1 MIDRIELENFK
12 CFKHTKLD
20 LKTLNLFSG
29 INGMGKSTVIQ
40 SLLLLKQSFEQDYLP
55 NRISLNGNYV
65 NIGTGQDLLYEN
77 AENDDI
83 RISIFDKSKCYSANM
98 IYDGLSDVLELNE
111 YNDEIKGLL
120 QVPFEYLNAERN
132 SPQSIYPKSSYY
144 VDSKLTLGIHGQ
156 YTVHYLAKHQDDKLL
171 WDSCNSPELTLKGAV
186 QYWLNEISPNIKFDA
201 HEIAKT
207 DLTQLGYY
215 FNTERGPSNTYR
227 PTNVGFG
234 ISYILPV
241 IVALVKAEPES
252 IVIIENPEAHLH
264 PKGQRKMG
272 ELLSK
277 CAANNIQVF
286 VETHSDH
293 VMNGVRIAVKKEIIS
308 PTNVNFMFFN
318 KEEIDGTLVHNIETP
333 KINSKGKLDYWP
345 DGFFDEWDKALDEI
359 I

>member
-144 VDSKLTLGIHGQ
+144 VDSKLTLGIHG
-156 YTVHYLAKHQDDKLL
+156 
-171 WDSCNSPELTLKGAV
+171 
-186 QYWLNEISPNIKFDA
+186 
-201 HEIAKT
+201 
-207 DLTQLGYY
+207 
-215 FNTERGPSNTYR
+215 
-227 PTNVGFG
+227 
-234 ISYILPV
+234 
-241 IVALVKAEPES
+241 
-252 IVIIENPEAHLH
+252 
-264 PKGQRKMG
+264 
-272 ELLSK
+272 
-277 CAANNIQVF
+277 
-286 VETHSDH
+286 
-293 VMNGVRIAVKKEIIS
+293 
-308 PTNVNFMFFN
+308 
-318 KEEIDGTLVHNIETP
+318 
-333 KINSKGKLDYWP
+333 
-345 DGFFDEWDKALDEI
+345 
-359 I
+359 

>member
-1 MIDRIELENFK
+1 MIEKIKLKNFK
-12 CFKHTKLD
+12 CFKD
-20 LKTLNLFSG
+20 SEMSLKALNIFSG
-29 INGMGKSTVIQ
+29 INGMGKSTTIQ
-40 SLLLLKQSFEQDYLP
+40 SLLLLKQSIQQEYIP
-55 NRISLNGNYV
+55 KNISLNGDFV

-77 AENDDI
+77 AENEHI
-83 RISIFDKSKCYSANM
+83 KISLYSNNISHTADM
-98 IYDGLSDVLELNE
+98 VYESSSDVLKLQNYDDAITPLLN
-111 YNDEIKGLL
+111 
-120 QVPFEYLNAERN
+120 VPFEYLNAERS

-144 VDSKLTLGIHGQ
+144 VDSKFQLGIHGQ
-156 YTVHYLAKHQDDKLL
+156 YTVHYLSKHQDDDLN
-171 WDSCNSPELTLKGAV
+171 WNSCNNQESSLKGAV
-186 QYWLNEISPNIKFDA
+186 QYWLNEISPNVKLDA

-215 FNTERGPSNTYR
+215 YTDNGKSNTYR

-241 IVALVKAEPES
+241 IVALVKAKPGS
-252 IVIIENPEAHLH
+252 IIILENPEAHLH

-272 ELLSK
+272 ELISK

-293 VMNGVRIAVKKEIIS
+293 VMNGIRISVKNRIIY
-308 PTNVNFMFFN
+308 PNDVNFMFFS
-318 KEEIDGTLVHNIETP
+318 KQEINGIMMHRIENP
-333 KINSKGKLDYWP
+333 QINAEGKLDYWP